1 MEHESIYA
9 CDLFEVLI
17 ENDDFKTCAGP
28 NNDEITKMLP
38 EDSDRLLS
46 DLTQEQNISYDNGH
60 PLEEAS
66 NKQKKQF
73 SFGGK

>member
-1 MEHESIYA
+1 MCNLYLMYYTRA
-9 CDLFEVLI
+9 

-28 NNDEITKMLP
+28 NNDKITEMLP
-38 EDSDRLLS
+38 ENSDKLLP

-60 PLEEAS
+60 PFEEAP
-66 NKQKKQF
+66 KKKKKQF

>member
-1 MEHESIYA
+1 MCNLYLMYYTRS
-9 CDLFEVLI
+9 

-28 NNDEITKMLP
+28 NNDKITKMLP

-60 PLEEAS
+60 PFDQAS
-66 NKQKKQF
+66 KKMKKQF
-73 SFGGK
+73 PFGGK